1 MKKGNKLKEP
11 NKNCSKCNRLKK
23 FRNENKKKHP
33 TWFNAPV
40 PSIIEIESELLVV
53 GLAPGVTGAN
63 RTGRPFT
70 GDHAGLI
77 LFNTL
82 KKFGFSKGIYREN
95 GYDDLELDNCSI
107 TNAVRCVP
115 PQNLPNTIEIKNC
128 ETYLKSTI
136 KSHKNLRIIIALGLI
151 SHKSIIS
158 TFKFKQKDFKF
169 GHKNKHDLT
178 NNITLIDSY
187 HCSRYNTN
195 TKRLTQEMFDNIF
208 IETKKILM
216 N

>member
-1 MKKGNKLKEP
+1 MKEP
-11 NKNCSKCNRLKK
+11 NKNCSKCNRLKQ
-23 FRNENKKKHP
+23 FRIENKKKYP
-33 TWFNAPV
+33 SWFNAPV
-40 PSIIEIESELLVV
+40 PSIIQDNSELLIV

-82 KKFGFSKGIYREN
+82 KKFGFSKGEYKED
-95 GYDDLELDNCSI
+95 GFDDLKLDNCSI

-115 PQNLPNTIEIKNC
+115 PKNLPNNIEIKNC
-128 ETYLKSTI
+128 ETYLQSTI
-136 KSHKNLRIIIALGLI
+136 KSHDNLRIIIALGLI

-158 TFKFKQKDFKF
+158 SFNFKQKNFKF
-169 GHKNKHDLT
+169 GHKNKHELSKK
-178 NNITLIDSY
+178 ITLIDSY

-208 IETKKILM
+208 IETKKILA